1 MRGVASSIGSLL
13 GLAPSD
19 HTCSSNLAELR
30 RERDEYR
37 SERDFYKMRL
47 HEVSAECGRYRT
59 WFDQAKQ
66 RELVL
71 QEQNASL
78 SAENKRLKRDLYGR
92 KSDAKAQLDDPKADG
107 SKTDDA
113 KKPPKRARGQ
123 QPGNPTPPR
132 RDHSNLAVIEETSD
146 LHDQQ
151 RFCPGCGESVEPVV
165 GMDDVASVIEIN
177 VKAYVRKIRKP
188 CYRPTCTC
196 GLLPGIVSQPVIGA
210 VLPGSNLGVST
221 ISEYLLGKFFYGQP
235 TYRLLE
241 QWRDLGLDLPS
252 STMYGL
258 QKPLKRLFQPLAD
271 LIAERNR
278 TANYWGLDETRWL
291 AMIGPPERI
300 STRCWLWVVI
310 TADTVYFIMARTRG
324 AIVVTQHL
332 GKKPRGI
339 ATVDRHTAYKAV
351 AARSPLF
358 LLQFCWAH
366 VRRDFITLVVT
377 ILACQADALL
387 WLEQI
392 GLLYAANDVRVA
404 LLEHPKA
411 IAFRR
416 AVQELRRL
424 VEQFKQKIVAW
435 RARRDNHPALQA
447 AITSMHNHM
456 HGLWIFVDH
465 PEIPMDN
472 NLSENAIRPEV
483 ILRKNSLF
491 SGSWANAQFL
501 ATMSTI
507 LRTVQKN
514 GINPRTWLID
524 YLRHCAA
531 AGGRPPP
538 DLERFLPWKATGKDL
553 LRWSAPDTTKPWP
566 GQGRP
571 DHGGG

>member
-1 MRGVASSIGSLL
+1 MRGVSFSIGSLL
-13 GLAPSD
+13 GPAPSD
-19 HTCSSNLAELR
+19 HTCSADLTELR

-37 SERDFYKMRL
+37 SERDFFKMRL

-59 WFDQAKQ
+59 WFGQAKQ
-66 RELVL
+66 REFVL

-92 KSDAKAQLDDPKADG
+92 KSDAKAQLDGPKADG
-107 SKTDDA
+107 AKSDDA

-132 RDHSNLAVIEETSD
+132 RDHSNLAVIEETTD

-196 GLLPGIVSQPVIGA
+196 GLLPGIVSQSVIGS
-210 VLPGSNLGVST
+210 VFPGSNFGVST
-221 ISEYLLGKFFYGQP
+221 ITEYLLGKFCHGQP
-235 TYRLLE
+235 TFRLLE
-241 QWRDLGLDLPS
+241 QWRDLGLDLPL

-278 TANYWGLDETRWL
+278 TSDHWGIDETRWL
-291 AMIGPPERI
+291 ALIGPPDQVSI
-300 STRCWLWVVI
+300 RCWLWVFVS
-310 TADTVYFIMARTRG
+310 ADTVFFVISRSRG
-324 AIVVTQHL
+324 AIVVTTHL
-332 GKKPRGI
+332 GKSPAGI

-351 AARSPLF
+351 ATRSPLF

-366 VRRDFITLVVT
+366 VRRDFTTLVAT
-377 ILACQADALL
+377 IVACQADALV
-387 WLEQI
+387 WVERI
-392 GLLYAANDVRVA
+392 GLLYAANDARVA
-404 LLEHPKA
+404 LLDQPEA
-411 IAFRR
+411 IAFKRADREVRR
-416 AVQELRRL
+416 QVD
-424 VEQFKQKIVAW
+424 QFKQCMVAG
-435 RARRDNHPALQA
+435 RARQDLHPALHA
-447 AITSMHNHM
+447 AIISMDNHM

-507 LRTVQKN
+507 LRTLQKN

-538 DLERFLPWKATGKDL
+538 DLQRFLPWNATSKDL
-553 LRWSAPDTTKPWP
+553 QRWSAPDTTQPWP